1 MKKTKKI
8 ALLGMGLALY
18 VVLGAMV
25 KIPLIAHIQ
34 TDLGYIAFG
43 FMLFYLGWQA
53 TIIGVAGCLLES
65 LLFSGWVPMG
75 WMLGQAF
82 IGISCGIAYKKIK
95 PIWINILLTVLAVFI
110 GIGLIKTGVECKLY
124 DIPLLIKLPKNV
136 IAFVADSIPMI
147 LGYVLAKTT
156 KIKALTE

>member
-1 MKKTKKI
+1 MKEVKRPTYEFEIEDVEVLQK
-8 ALLGMGLALY
+8 ALEIMQAL
-18 VVLGAMV
+18 
-25 KIPLIAHIQ
+25 Q
-34 TDLGYIAFG
+34 TQTNWTPYQELTEI
-43 FMLFYLGWQA
+43 
-53 TIIGVAGCLLES
+53 ERK
-65 LLFSGWVPMG
+65 G

-95 PIWINILLTVLAVFI
+95 PIWINIILTILAVFI

>member
-8 ALLGMGLALY
+8 ALLGMGIALY

-95 PIWINILLTVLAVFI
+95 PIWINIILTILAVFI
-110 GIGLIKTGVECKLY
+110 GIGLIKTGVECKLFNSNLAQKLGGKFVY
-124 DIPLLIKLPKNV
+124 FAYCTIPVTLVYYQCKINQEIK
-136 IAFVADSIPMI
+136 
-147 LGYVLAKTT
+147 
-156 KIKALTE
+156 